1 MPDSSGRGRRRRAS
15 AVAAVLALT
24 GVGLISYGIA
34 QQVGDPPSPNPQLA
48 NAGHGNHGAAQGSS
62 GTSQGADPTPGP
74 TASSSGGGPAP
85 APGAAGGRTGQAYVQ
100 PSGKLMAR
108 ATPTTMRLPA
118 QDIAGKVIQ
127 LGLQP
132 NGEMAVPQNGTDTGW
147 FSKSPTPGEL
157 GPSIVVGHVTWQG
170 KRGVFFDLGATKPG
184 QRVEVDRADG
194 TTAVFQ
200 VDAVEQ
206 YPKAKFPTQKVYGAT
221 DRAELRL
228 ITCGGVYDGDAQTHL
243 DNIVVFAR
251 LVGTRG

>member
-1 MPDSSGRGRRRRAS
+1 MPASSGRGRRRRAS

-34 QQVGDPPSPNPQLA
+34 QQVGDPPSPSPQLA
-48 NAGHGNHGAAQGSS
+48 NAGHANHGAAQGSS
-62 GTSQGADPTPGP
+62 GTSQGAEPTSAPSA
-74 TASSSGGGPAP
+74 TSSGRPAP
-85 APGAAGGRTGQAYVQ
+85 RSAAGGRTGQAYVQ
-100 PSGKLMAR
+100 PSGELMAR
-108 ATPTTMRLPA
+108 ATPTTVRLPA

-132 NGEMAVPQNGTDTGW
+132 NGEMAVPQNGADTGW

-170 KRGVFFDLGATKPG
+170 RRGVFFDLGATKPG

-243 DNIVVFAR
+243 DNIVVFAH